1 MLAPIAV
8 VAAACELPQA
18 RTPQALWQLALHG
31 RQCFRRLPPERL
43 DTQQYLRAEHD
54 PDGFYA
60 IEAALI
66 EGYVFDRQRFV
77 VPLSTYGATDLAHWM
92 ALDVA
97 DRALASL
104 PGAWAADTSLKD
116 RMAVIVANTLTGE
129 FSRANLLRYRWPY
142 VEGRLREAAD
152 ARLSAGD
159 VQALVDDFERLFK
172 APFPPPDADSLA
184 GALSNTIAGRIA
196 NHFNL
201 RGGAFAVDG
210 ACASSLL
217 AVIAACDRLQAGDVD
232 SVVVCAVDLSLDP
245 FELVGFARNGA
256 LAHGEMRV
264 FDRQSSGFWP
274 GEGCACVILA
284 SAPLAQRQ
292 AWPVLGWIRGTG
304 LSTDGQGGLTR
315 PTVSGQLLALQ
326 RAWAA
331 AGLDPA
337 GADYFE
343 AHGTGTPTGDPVEL
357 SALAQL
363 IQPRLQGR
371 PAVPVGSIKANIGH
385 TKAAAGMAGLLK
397 ALSVCAERTVPATTG
412 CIDPHAVL
420 AQPEVAAA
428 VRVLQAPEAIT
439 HGGAV
444 VVGVNA
450 FGFGGVNCHV
460 VLAGPLPVGPLRA
473 ARPLPRQ
480 VEGRLPGE
488 LIALQASS
496 AGDLVAQVRQ
506 LRQRAAT
513 LSRSELIDLAA
524 ACQPA
529 PAAAGAWR
537 ACLVAATPQTLEGH
551 CCELIDS
558 LPAQR
563 VGGRQ
568 LTPRWSWSGPAPRP
582 ALLAMMFPGQGMP
595 LDAGVAVWASR
606 FPDLAPALARLA
618 ALGSGMDTASVQ
630 PRLAE
635 ISIASLGLLAS
646 LGLRPDR
653 VLGHSFGELS
663 AWYAAGMFDAAA
675 FRQLAR
681 VRGRCM
687 QDEVEPSAMLA
698 ITAPFEQAQALA
710 ARHGVDLACHNAAQ
724 RFVLA
729 GTLAAIDGLV
739 AACLHAGVPASRL
752 ASDRAFHSRLMQPAR
767 QRFAAALAGFE
778 FAAPGL
784 PVLSTLS
791 GELLRPDQP
800 FRQLLAD
807 QLVTPVRFA
816 QAVAALGEV
825 DLVIELG
832 AAPGLAPLLAE
843 MGGPACLPMAPLSGS
858 LLPLLG
864 ALGAAWVCGRELD
877 AAALQAGRWIRPLRL
892 DQRPL
897 FLASPC
903 GSPGHGAAAALPIAR
918 SSVAPSLPTP
928 GSHAGRDPLAVLQSV
943 VCELAGLAPAQVSA
957 DARLLADLHLN
968 SIRAQHAV
976 ATTARKLG
984 IARLPFNPGLIASAT
999 LADIARHLQALQRA
1013 DAAGGAAVAE
1023 APAGIAPWLRVL
1035 SHRWEPLVQAGDAPA
1050 GDQPL
1055 RFQLDDG
1062 LAPLAPALREAIA
1075 AWVADDESLPT
1086 LLVLPAACAGTPPAA
1101 WLARLLQVCQAQQ
1114 SRAAAGGVLVL
1125 QGAQLAN
1132 GWLRS
1137 VAAESPDQR
1146 FCALQYETLDSATLL
1161 HARHEFGRL
1170 ARGYSELRL
1179 RGQTAQQR
1187 RLAPHSL
1194 AGKAMP
1200 WLPGQADVLL
1210 VSGGGKGIGAA
1221 AALCMASA
1229 YACPVALLGRSPAD
1243 DPEVAAS
1250 LLALR
1255 ATGVP
1260 VHYERVDLTD
1270 AAATGLA
1277 LQAIQTRLGRV
1288 TALLHAA
1295 GINQPRLLQDL
1306 TLPELLN
1313 TVQAKLASLDHL
1325 LQALAPGQ
1333 LRLLVGF
1340 ASIIGELGLAG
1351 EAHYALANEA
1361 LVERLR
1367 ALATAVPSLRC
1378 VPICWTAWRQ
1388 TGMASKLDGV
1398 LQTLAQ
1404 QDTRALDTAEAI
1416 AALREILETGQ
1427 QGEPLIVTGRYGR
1440 PIDALQDLPPL
1451 HRHRFLAQPRVFY
1464 PGIELVAD
1472 AACSVDTDPWLRD
1485 HAPYG
1490 LPVLPLVAAIEA
1502 MLSAGQCL
1510 RGRAGQDGLPVISDL
1525 HVGAAVSFAPGQVLV
1540 LRTAALLEPDGSVR
1554 VSLRSSATDF
1564 EVDHFSA
1571 RLGWGLAR
1579 AQRAPPP
1586 AVAGGWMAAPA
1597 LIYCGLVFHGPRFQ
1611 RLDAYQRIDAQACQA
1626 RTLAG
1631 RAAGWHG
1638 PLQAPALQAGDP
1650 CTRDALLHALQAC
1663 LPHQPVLPVGVARLE
1678 LGVLRPEL
1686 AYTLYARQTGSQG
1699 SELSFD
1705 VDVFDPQGLLVER
1718 WAGLRLARVLS
1729 DRGDPGLRRAL
1740 DPRLL
1745 PAFAGRL
1752 LLDTLG
1758 EAAARVAVSQGDDRA
1773 AGARQAIASLCG
1785 PQAVL
1790 RHRPDGA
1797 PQVAGQQVAISHSGP
1812 LTLALAHAQRPVACD
1827 LQTGLPGEPADWP
1840 RLLGAQRWAFASAL
1854 SQAAALPLAQAC
1866 LVSWTAS
1873 ECLQK
1878 LGCDNWPLAAQT
1890 AQVSDAPFTGPIV
1903 HLQAPGLA
1911 LAIGLLRLAGQDADT
1926 ALAVALGPRP
1936 QPAVASPAAAA
1947 GVQGQGAQ
1955 TLADTGD

>member
-1 MLAPIAV
+1 MSAPIAV

-18 RTPQALWQLALHG
+18 RSPQALWQLALHG

-129 FSRANLLRYRWPY
+129 FSRANSLRYRWPF
-142 VEGRLREAAD
+142 VEGRLRQAAA
-152 ARLSAGD
+152 ARLPAGD

-256 LAHGEMRV
+256 LAQGEMRV
-264 FDRQSSGFWP
+264 FDRQSNGFWP
-274 GEGCACVILA
+274 GEGCVCVILA
-284 SAPLAQRQ
+284 TASLVQRQ

-315 PTVSGQLLALQ
+315 PTAGGQLLALQ

-363 IQPRLQGR
+363 INPTLQGR

-385 TKAAAGMAGLLK
+385 TKAAAGLAGLLK
-397 ALSVCAERTVPATTG
+397 ALAVCAERTLPATTG

-428 VRVLQAPEAIT
+428 VRVLPAAEAIS
-439 HGGAV
+439 HAGAV
-444 VVGVNA
+444 RVGINA

-460 VLAGPLPVGPLRA
+460 VLEGPLPLLPMPA
-473 ARPLPRQ
+473 ARPLPRRL
-480 VEGRLPGE
+480 EGRLPGE
-488 LIALQASS
+488 LIALQA
-496 AGDLVAQVRQ
+496 GDPGELLAQLQQ
-506 LRQRAAT
+506 LHRRAAT
-513 LSRSELIDLAA
+513 LSRSDLIDLAA
-524 ACQPA
+524 ACLPA
-529 PAAAGAWR
+529 PGAALAWR
-537 ACLVAATPQTLEGH
+537 ACLVAASPQALQAH
-551 CCELIDS
+551 CSELIDS
-558 LPAQR
+558 LPAQG
-563 VGGRQ
+563 VGGRR
-568 LTPRWSWSGPAPRP
+568 LTPHWSWSGPAQRP
-582 ALLAMMFPGQGMP
+582 ALLAMLFPGQGMP
-595 LDAGVAVWASR
+595 LDAGAAVWTSR

-618 ALGSGMDTASVQ
+618 ALGSGQDTASLQ

-663 AWYAAGMFDAAA
+663 AWHAAGMFDAAA
-675 FRQLAR
+675 FRQLALI
-681 VRGRCM
+681 RGRCM
-687 QDEVEPSAMLA
+687 QDHCEPSAMLA
-698 ITAPFEQAQALA
+698 ISAAFEQAQTLA
-710 ARHGVDLACHNAAQ
+710 ARHGVDVACHNAAR

-729 GTLAAIDGLV
+729 GSLAAIDSLA
-739 AACLHAGVPASRL
+739 AACQQAGVPASRL
-752 ASDRAFHSRLMQPAR
+752 ASDRAFHSRLMLPAR
-767 QRFAAALAGFE
+767 QHFAAALAGFE
-778 FAAPGL
+778 IAAPGL
-784 PVLSTLS
+784 PVWSTVS

-800 FRQLLAD
+800 YHQLLAD
-807 QLVTPVRFA
+807 QLVSPVRFA

-843 MGGPACLPMAPLSGS
+843 MGGPACLPMAALSGS

-864 ALGAAWVCGRELD
+864 ALGAAWVCGRALD
-877 AAALQAGRWIRPLRL
+877 LAVLQAGRWVRPLRL
-892 DQRPL
+892 DERPL

-903 GSPGHGAAAALPIAR
+903 GSPGDGAAVALPAAR
-918 SSVAPSLPTP
+918 SAPAPSLPTP

-957 DARLLADLHLN
+957 NARLLADLHLN

-976 ATTARKLG
+976 ATAARKLG

-999 LADIARHLQALQRA
+999 LADIARHLQALQRS

-1101 WLARLLQVCQAQQ
+1101 LLARLLQVCQAQQ
-1114 SRAAAGGVLVL
+1114 SRAAAGGLLVL

-1137 VAAESPDQR
+1137 VAAESPNQR

-1161 HARHEFGRL
+1161 RARHEFGCL

-1179 RGQTAQQR
+1179 RGQTAQRR
-1187 RLAPHSL
+1187 RLALHSL
-1194 AGKAMP
+1194 KGPAAPG
-1200 WLPGQADVLL
+1200 LPGSADVLL
-1210 VSGGGKGIGAA
+1210 VSGGGKGLGAA
-1221 AALCMASA
+1221 AALFMASH
-1229 YACPVALLGRSPAD
+1229 YACPVALMGRSPAD

-1250 LLALR
+1250 VLALR

-1260 VHYERVDLTD
+1260 VHYQQVDLSD

-1277 LQAIQTRLGRV
+1277 LQAIETRLGRV

-1295 GINQPRLLQDL
+1295 GVNPPRLLQDL

-1325 LQALAPGQ
+1325 LQAMAPGQ

-1351 EAHYALANEA
+1351 EAHYALANEW
-1361 LVERLR
+1361 LVQRLL
-1367 ALATAVPSLRC
+1367 ALAAAVPGLRC
-1378 VPICWTAWRQ
+1378 LPICWTAWRQ

-1398 LQTLAQ
+1398 LQALAQ
-1404 QDTRALDTAEAI
+1404 QDTRAIDTAEAI
-1416 AALREILETGQ
+1416 AALREILQTGQ
-1427 QGEPLIVTGRYGR
+1427 QGEPLIVTGRHGR
-1440 PIDALQDLPPL
+1440 PIAALHDLPPL

-1510 RGRAGQDGLPVISDL
+1510 VGQDGLPVISDL
-1525 HVGAAVSFAPGQVLV
+1525 HVGTAVSFAPGQVLV
-1540 LRTAALLEPDGSVR
+1540 LRTAALAEPDGSVR

-1571 RLGWGLAR
+1571 RLVWGLAR
-1579 AQRAPPP
+1579 APCAAPPASTGP
-1586 AVAGGWMAAPA
+1586 WMPAPA
-1597 LIYCGLVFHGPRFQ
+1597 LVYCGLLFHGPRFQ
-1611 RLDAYQRIDAQACQA
+1611 RLDAYQRIDAQACVA

-1631 RAAGWHG
+1631 PATRWHG
-1638 PLQAPALQAGDP
+1638 PLQAPALLAGDP

-1663 LPHQPVLPVGVARLE
+1663 LPQQPVLPVGVARLE
-1678 LGVLRPEL
+1678 LGLLRPEL
-1686 AYTLYARQTGSQG
+1686 AYTLYARQTASQG

-1740 DPRLL
+1740 DPQLL

-1758 EAAARVAVSQGDDRA
+1758 EGAARVALSQGDDRA

-1797 PQVAGQQVAISHSGP
+1797 PQVAGQQVAISHSGR
-1812 LTLALAHAQRPVACD
+1812 LTLALAHAQRPLACD

-1947 GVQGQGAQ
+1947 GVQAQGAL
-1955 TLADTGD
+1955 TLADSGA